1 MNRLWLAPLFFCAI
15 VLLSA
20 CSETEQ
26 TTPTYRVVRQPFE
39 LLVPVNG
46 ELEAASATAIGASSR
61 QPMTIAWL
69 EKEYTNVK
77 KGQLIARFD
86 AEQLTLDMRKEMLA
100 MMLLDEDM
108 KLNRSTLT
116 QEERDVEID
125 KALVMK
131 EFAFA
136 DEFTIDDLRVYSR
149 IEIIENMQ
157 NKEYLGAKDNYLDWK
172 KESVVEQNTSA
183 IDVLNIRKQG
193 SEQKYNQIKS
203 AIETLEIFAP
213 YDGLLVYESNWRG
226 EKPSVGETVFPGRP
240 IAKLPDLSKMQAK
253 GFVLDKQAIGLEPG
267 QPVSITLQAYPDK
280 VFTGTLKQVSGFSR
294 TISRSDPTKYFEVTI
309 NIDDQDSPLLTPG
322 RKLNAQIEVAK
333 GETRLLVP
341 IQAIY
346 NEQGINYVFRQ
357 DRNGFTRQQIE
368 IGQKN
373 LHFVEVTE
381 GLNEGDSIA
390 LSYREL
396 I

>member
-1 MNRLWLAPLFFCAI
+1 MTPKWFTCLTAAL
-15 VLLSA
+15 LLSG

-26 TTPTYRVVRQPFE
+26 TTPTYQIERQPFE
-39 LLVPVNG
+39 LMVPVKG

-61 QPMTIAWL
+61 RPMTIAWL

-86 AEQLTLDMRKEMLA
+86 AEQLNLDMRREMLA
-100 MMLLDEDM
+100 MMLLEEDM

-116 QEERDVEID
+116 QEELDVEMD
-125 KALVMK
+125 KALVVK

-172 KESVVEQNTSA
+172 KESVVEQNSSA
-183 IDVLNIRKQG
+183 IDVLSIRKKG

-203 AIETLEIFAP
+203 AVETLEIHAP

-253 GFVLDKQAIGLEPG
+253 GYVLDKQAIGLAPG
-267 QPVSITLQAYPDK
+267 QPVTISLEAYPSK

-294 TISRSDPTKYFEVTI
+294 TISRNDPTKYFEVTI
-309 NIDDQDSPLLTPG
+309 DIDDQDSPILSPG
-322 RKLNAQIEVAK
+322 RKLNARIEVSK
-333 GETRLLVP
+333 GESKLMVP

-346 NEQGINYVFRQ
+346 NEQGVNYVFRK
-357 DRNGFTRQQIE
+357 DGAGFSRQQIE

-373 LHFVEVTE
+373 LHFVEVTN

>member
-1 MNRLWLAPLFFCAI
+1 MKLNWI
-15 VLLSA
+15 VCLLVPAVLSA
-20 CSETEQ
+20 CGDVEQ
-26 TTPTYRVVRQPFE
+26 TIPTYTVERQAFE
-39 LLVPVNG
+39 LQVPVTG

-61 QPMTIAWL
+61 RPMTIAWL

-100 MMLLDEDM
+100 MMLLEEDM

-116 QEERDVEID
+116 QEEQGVDVD
-125 KALVMK
+125 KALVVK

-136 DEFTIDDLRVYSR
+136 DEFTVDDLRVYSR

-172 KESVVEQNTSA
+172 KESVVDQNTSA

-193 SEQKYNQIKS
+193 SEQKYEQIKS
-203 AIETLEIFAP
+203 AIETLEVYAP

-226 EKPSVGETVFPGRP
+226 EKPSIGQTVFPGRP
-240 IAKLPDLSKMQAK
+240 IAKLPDLSQMQAK
-253 GFVLDKQAIGLEPG
+253 GFVLDKQAINLSPG
-267 QPVSITLQAYPDK
+267 QAVTIRLEAYPNTI
-280 VFTGTLKQVSGFSR
+280 FTGTLRQVAGFSR
-294 TISRSDPTKYFEVTI
+294 TISRNDPTKFFEVVI
-309 NIDDQDSPLLTPG
+309 DIDDQDSPLLTPG
-322 RKLNAQIEVAK
+322 RKLNARIEVAK
-333 GETRLLVP
+333 GDTRLLVP
-341 IQAIY
+341 IQSIY

-357 DRNGFTRQQIE
+357 QGSEFIRQQID

-373 LHFVEVTE
+373 LHFVEVVKGLTE
-381 GLNEGDSIA
+381 GDNIA

>member
-1 MNRLWLAPLFFCAI
+1 MTPKWFTCLTAVI
-15 VLLSA
+15 LLSG
-20 CSETEQ
+20 CGETEQ
-26 TTPTYRVVRQPFE
+26 TTPTYQVERQPFE
-39 LLVPVNG
+39 LMVPVKG

-61 QPMTIAWL
+61 RPMTIAWL

-86 AEQLTLDMRKEMLA
+86 AEQLNLDMRKEMLA
-100 MMLLDEDM
+100 MMLLEEDM

-116 QEERDVEID
+116 QEELDVEMD
-125 KALVMK
+125 KALVVK

-172 KESVVEQNTSA
+172 KESVVEQNSSA
-183 IDVLNIRKQG
+183 IDVLSIRKKG

-203 AIETLEIFAP
+203 AIETLEIHAP

-253 GFVLDKQAIGLEPG
+253 GYVLDKQAIGLAPG
-267 QPVSITLQAYPDK
+267 QPVTISLEAYPNK

-294 TISRSDPTKYFEVTI
+294 TISRNDPTKYFEVTI
-309 NIDDQDSPLLTPG
+309 DIDDQDSPILSPG
-322 RKLNAQIEVAK
+322 RKLNARIEVSK
-333 GETRLLVP
+333 GESKLMVP

-346 NEQGINYVFRQ
+346 NEQGVNYVFRK
-357 DRNGFTRQQIE
+357 DGTGFSRQQIE

-373 LHFVEVTE
+373 LHFVEVTN
-381 GLNEGDSIA
+381 GLSEGDSIA

>member
-1 MNRLWLAPLFFCAI
+1 MTRQLLYCLVAALF
-15 VLLSA
+15 LSA

-26 TTPTYRVVRQPFE
+26 TIPTYEVTLQPFE
-39 LLVPVNG
+39 LKVPVDG
-46 ELEAASATAIGASSR
+46 ELEAASATTIGASSR

-100 MMLLDEDM
+100 MMLLEEDM
-108 KLNRSTLT
+108 KLNRTTLT
-116 QEERDVEID
+116 QEERDVEMD
-125 KALVMK
+125 KTLVMK

-136 DEFTIDDLRVYSR
+136 DEFTVDDLRVYSR

-172 KESVVEQNTSA
+172 KDSVVEQNTSA
-183 IDVLNIRKQG
+183 IDVLDIRKKG
-193 SEQKYNQIKS
+193 SEQKYNQIKA
-203 AIETLEIFAP
+203 AIESLEIYAP

-226 EKPSVGETVFPGRP
+226 EKPSIGQTVFPGRP
-240 IAKLPDLSKMQAK
+240 IAKLPDLSQMQAK
-253 GFVLDKQAIGLEPG
+253 GYVLDKQAIGLAPG
-267 QPVSITLQAYPDK
+267 QPVSIQLEAYPDK
-280 VFTGTLKQVSGFSR
+280 VFSGSLKSVSGFSR
-294 TISRSDPTKYFEVTI
+294 TISRGNPTKYFEVTI
-309 NIDDQDSPLLTPG
+309 EIDDQDSPLLTPG
-322 RKLNAQIEVAK
+322 RKLNATIEVSQNEEK
-333 GETRLLVP
+333 LLVP

-346 NEQGINYVFRQ
+346 NQQGINYVFLR
-357 DRNGFTRQQIE
+357 DGNRFHRQQIE
-368 IGQKN
+368 IGSKN
-373 LHFVEVTE
+373 LHFVEVTN
-381 GLNEGDSIA
+381 GLDEGDNIA

>member
-1 MNRLWLAPLFFCAI
+1 MTRQLFSCLIAA
-15 VLLSA
+15 LLLCA

-26 TTPTYRVVRQPFE
+26 TIPTYKVGLQPFE
-39 LLVPVNG
+39 LKVPVEG
-46 ELEAASATAIGASSR
+46 ELEAASATTIGASSR

-100 MMLLDEDM
+100 IMLLEEDM
-108 KLNRSTLT
+108 KLNRTTLT
-116 QEERDVEID
+116 QEERDVEMD
-125 KALVMK
+125 KTLVMK

-136 DEFTIDDLRVYSR
+136 DEFTVDDLRVYSR

-172 KESVVEQNTSA
+172 KDSVVEQNTSA
-183 IDVLNIRKQG
+183 IDVLDIRKQG
-193 SEQKYNQIKS
+193 SEQKYNQIKA
-203 AIETLEIFAP
+203 AIESLEIYAP

-226 EKPSVGETVFPGRP
+226 EKPSVGQTVFPGRP

-253 GFVLDKQAIGLEPG
+253 GYVLDKQAIALEPG
-267 QPVSITLQAYPDK
+267 QPVSIQLEAYPDRT
-280 VFTGTLKQVSGFSR
+280 FSGSLKEVSGFSR
-294 TISRSDPTKYFEVTI
+294 TISRADPTKYFEVTI
-309 NIDDQDSPLLTPG
+309 TIDDQDSPLLTPG
-322 RKLNAQIEVAK
+322 RKLNATIAVASNEEK
-333 GETRLLVP
+333 LLVP
-341 IQAIY
+341 MQAIY
-346 NEQGINYVFRQ
+346 NQQGINYVFLRDGNRFSRQ
-357 DRNGFTRQQIE
+357 KID
-368 IGQKN
+368 IGSKN
-373 LHFVEVTE
+373 LHFVEVTN
-381 GLNEGDSIA
+381 GLSEGDHIA